1 MRARTALCL
10 REELILPDTIRR
22 ARDRAILPDT
32 TLRGTILRALDLTD
46 FPPGERKISGIA
58 AKIETEAEG
67 IFATLGEMGAMD
79 AGMAETIAEVE
90 MTAEGISATP
100 KETGKATV
108 ETQVGIR
115 VSETTAPVSA
125 PVRAREEC
133 TGPVKPHKG
142 MAAALGAAAEDKNL
156 TGCCPNSVSC
166 LIVILNEVKNLF
178 FIIS

>member
-1 MRARTALCL
+1 MPARTALCL

-22 ARDRAILPDT
+22 ARDRAIP
-32 TLRGTILRALDLTD
+32 RASDLTD
-46 FPPGERKISGIA
+46 FPLGERKISGIA

-67 IFATLGEMGAMD
+67 IFATLGEMGVMD
-79 AGMAETIAEVE
+79 AGMAGTIAEAE

-100 KETGKATV
+100 KEMGETTV
-108 ETQVGIR
+108 ETRVRIR
-115 VSETTAPVSA
+115 VSETTALVSA

-156 TGCCPNSVSC
+156 VVFKMRRPV
-166 LIVILNEVKNLF
+166 F
-178 FIIS
+178 